1 MQSVVQSGLLNIPTT
16 INHKSLKTCHSRSA
30 KRSQF
35 TTYAAA
41 TVTMAPKPVVIA
53 TGQTA
58 KDKLEAFTAFDLDAF
73 VAGKSR
79 NWSFWNSPPATFPW
93 EYTDVEHAIILEG
106 KFSVQYDDGGEAVEI
121 KAGDFVKFPVGKT
134 TFVVKENARK
144 FFTLGE

>member
-1 MQSVVQSGLLNIPTT
+1 MTAIRSLSFLDATSETMQSVVQSGLLNIPTT

-58 KDKLEAFTAFDLDAF
+58 KDKLEVLCRAIL
-73 VAGKSR
+73 
-79 NWSFWNSPPATFPW
+79 PTFM
-93 EYTDVEHAIILEG
+93 
-106 KFSVQYDDGGEAVEI
+106 
-121 KAGDFVKFPVGKT
+121 
-134 TFVVKENARK
+134 
-144 FFTLGE
+144 